1 MIASPA
7 LNHPTEMPQDI
18 RWMRTLTRVMGAA
31 LCVLVL
37 ATALVWLGRQP
48 MFQLSRI
55 ELEGDLHRNSIP
67 TVQANVMPHLQGTQ
81 SRYFSMDLAASRA
94 IFENLP
100 WVRQAMVRR
109 VWPNELRVTLQE
121 HQPAAYWQT
130 GDREDL
136 MVNTHGEIF
145 EANTGDVDDDPL
157 PTFQSPTHATPAQA
171 VQMLAMFKRLNE
183 VLQPMAVRIDTL
195 RLTDRGSWSVK
206 LDNDATL
213 ELGRGE
219 DSAVVDRTAR
229 FVSTFPKFKDQ
240 IRQQYVTGL
249 VYADLRYPR
258 GYAVRLRGIT
268 TMQTI
273 SESAPVNSSSIPLN
287 SSKPD

>member
-1 MIASPA
+1 MLATQA
-7 LNHPTEMPQDI
+7 LHPTAEMPPDI

-31 LCVLVL
+31 FGGLVL
-37 ATALVWLGRQP
+37 ATLLVWLGRHP

-55 ELEGDLHRNSIP
+55 ELEGDLYRNSIP
-67 TVQANVMPHLQGTQ
+67 TVQANVMSHLQGTQ
-81 SRYFSMDLAASRA
+81 RRYFSMDLAASRA
-94 IFENLP
+94 VFENLP

-145 EANTGDVDDDPL
+145 EANTGDVDDEQL
-157 PTFQSPTHATPAQA
+157 PTFQSPAQATPAQA
-171 VQMLAMFKRLNE
+171 RQMLDMFQRLTAALKPLN
-183 VLQPMAVRIDTL
+183 ARIDTL

-219 DSAVVDRTAR
+219 DAAVVDRTER
-229 FVSTFPKFKDQ
+229 FVKTFPHFKDQ
-240 IRQQYVTGL
+240 MRQQYAATL

-268 TMQTI
+268 TMQAI
-273 SESAPVNSSSIPLN
+273 SPSASVNSSPIPLN